1 MERIE
6 NLMVIC
12 RSCERTPKVLEICA
26 CCGDKL
32 YHGNKVS
39 RIDGKVYCEDCV
51 ETDTLDAED
60 YCLED

>member
-6 NLMVIC
+6 NPMVMY
-12 RSCERTPKVLEICA
+12 RSCESTPKVLEICA

-32 YHGNKVS
+32 YHGNKVC
-39 RIDGKVYCEDCV
+39 RIDGKVYCEFCV
-51 ETDTLDAED
+51 ETDTLDADD

>member
-6 NLMVIC
+6 NPMVRC
-12 RSCERTPKVLEICA
+12 RSCENTPKLLEIFA

-32 YHGNKVS
+32 YHGNKVF

-51 ETDTLDAED
+51 ETDTLDED
-60 YCLED
+60 DYELEE